1 MARDMNSHA
10 GLTQPRTLFQQ
21 QLERLCS
28 KNCVDA
34 VKEAFGENFM
44 SKQVSVGAL
53 RWEHSRVQTRHDP
66 IPDKAINH

>member
-1 MARDMNSHA
+1 MARDMKSHA

-44 SKQVSVGAL
+44 SKQVSVGACAGNTDGCKPAMTL
-53 RWEHSRVQTRHDP
+53 YQIRQ
-66 IPDKAINH
+66 